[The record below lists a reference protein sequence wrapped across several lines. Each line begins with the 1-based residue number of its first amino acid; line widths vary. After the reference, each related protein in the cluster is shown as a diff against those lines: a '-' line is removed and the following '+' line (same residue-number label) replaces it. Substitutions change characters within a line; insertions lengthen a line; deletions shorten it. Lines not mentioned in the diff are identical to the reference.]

1 MLKFKKMNP
10 LSVFDIEV
18 SIFLNNLHNKFLDL
32 FSSGIS
38 LITEGG
44 FLWFIFCFL
53 ILIFDK
59 KHKKRKIF
67 LLLLTLLLA
76 DWIVNVPFKLV
87 LFCRKRPYQ
96 VIEGIRV
103 LGKVWENCSF
113 PSGHL
118 AASSAALLII
128 GYLYNL
134 KKIWFIFFSTIFILF
149 LGFARIY
156 VGMHYLSD
164 VLGGVMIG
172 MLSALFIIYFDHYV
186 EWKS

>member
-1 MLKFKKMNP
+1 MNP
-10 LSVFDIEV
+10 LIFFDIK
-18 SIFLNNLHNKFLDL
+18 SSLFLNSFHNKFLDF
-32 FSSGIS
+32 FSLGIS
-38 LITEGG
+38 WITEGG
-44 FLWFIFCFL
+44 LLWLIFCFL

-59 KHKKRKIF
+59 KDKKRKIF

-96 VIEGIRV
+96 VLEGIRV
-103 LGKVWENCSF
+103 IGKIWENCSF

-118 AASSAALLII
+118 ATSSAALFIL

-134 KKIWFIFFSTIFILF
+134 RKKWFIFFSSTFILI

-164 VLGGVMIG
+164 VLGGMAIG
-172 MLSALFIIYFDHYV
+172 IISALFIIHFYHSI